1 MDEIN
6 MTDPFIFE
14 VVLNG
19 KHKVL
24 FAFHCSIL

>member
-1 MDEIN
+1 MDKIN

-14 VVLNG
+14 AVLNS